1 MTVLDTIVGEAQII
15 VSCGSGGVGKTT
27 SAAAIA
33 LHAARI
39 GRRVV
44 VVTIDPAR
52 RLADAFGL
60 SDGLTNEPTRV
71 ELAAADASIAAAA
84 DTATAGG
91 TAAAGSTAASG
102 GELWAM
108 MLDPST
114 TFDELVRQYAATP
127 ERADRILV
135 NAFYRNVA
143 GALSGTQEYM
153 AAEKLYQLH
162 RDPRFDLVVVDTPP
176 TRNALDF
183 LDAPATLTRFI
194 NHRLFRLMML
204 PARGGMKVLN
214 IAAQPV
220 LRTIGKVVGGDVL
233 ADAIAF
239 FQAFEG
245 METGFRDRA
254 DAVSELLHSPA
265 TSYVLIASARR
276 DTVEEAQYFA
286 ARLTES
292 KLAVAAVVVNRLQ
305 PSFGESTAVDAF
317 AAAEKADAGGQ
328 TELAVLWRNLGEL
341 RALADAE
348 EAVIAPLVASTGE
361 HAIHRV
367 PLLGNDVH
375 DLGGLGDIA
384 GHLFEA

>member
-1 MTVLDTIVGEAQII
+1 MNALDEIVDSAQIV

-33 LHAARI
+33 VHAASI
-39 GRRVV
+39 GKRVV

-60 SDGLTNEPTRV
+60 VDGLTNDPTRV
-71 ELAAADASIAAAA
+71 KVPAGAADSPG
-84 DTATAGG
+84 DESPPTN
-91 TAAAGSTAASG
+91 G

-108 MLDPST
+108 MLDPAT
-114 TFDELVRQYAATP
+114 TFDGLVRQYAASP
-127 ERADRILV
+127 ERAERILA
-135 NAFYRNVA
+135 NAFYRNIA

-162 RDPRFDLVVVDTPP
+162 RDDRFDLVVVDTPP
-176 TRNALDF
+176 SRNALDF

-214 IAAQPV
+214 IAAQPI
-220 LRTIGKVVGGDVL
+220 LRTIGKVVGGEVL

-245 METGFRDRA
+245 MEAGFRDRA
-254 DAVSELLHSPA
+254 NAVAELLHSDV
-265 TSYVLIASARR
+265 TRYVLIASARA
-276 DTVEEAQYFA
+276 DTVVEAMYFA
-286 ARLTES
+286 DRLRQS
-292 KLAVAAVVVNRLQ
+292 SLSVAAVVINRLQ
-305 PSFGESTAVDAF
+305 PRFGSATPAEAA
-317 AAAEKADAGGQ
+317 AAAEAALAAGKPD
-328 TELAVLWRNLGEL
+328 LAALWNNLGEL

-348 EAVIAPLVASTGE
+348 EAVIAPLVDGIDA
-361 HAIHRV
+361 AAVHRV
-367 PLLGNDVH
+367 PQLDSDVH
-375 DLGGLGDIA
+375 DLDGLQAIA
-384 GHLFEA
+384 AHLFTG

>member
-1 MTVLDTIVGEAQII
+1 MSTLDEIVDTAEII

-33 LHAARI
+33 LHAASI
-39 GRRVV
+39 GKRVV

-60 SDGLTNEPTRV
+60 VDGLTNDPTRV
-71 ELAAADASIAAAA
+71 TVAVAPAS
-84 DTATAGG
+84 DRDRDRDSAG
-91 TAAAGSTAASG
+91 T

-108 MLDPST
+108 MLDPAM
-114 TFDELVRQYAATP
+114 TFDGLVRQYAASP
-127 ERADRILV
+127 ERAERILA
-135 NAFYRNVA
+135 NAFYRNIA

-162 RDPRFDLVVVDTPP
+162 RDERFDIVVVDTPP
-176 TRNALDF
+176 TRHALDF

-245 METGFRDRA
+245 MEAGFRDRA
-254 DAVSELLHSPA
+254 DAVSELLHSPV
-265 TSYVLIASARR
+265 TSYVLVASARH
-276 DTVEEAQYFA
+276 DTVVEARYFA
-286 ARLTES
+286 ARLVES
-292 KLAVAAVVVNRLQ
+292 QLVVAAVVINRLQ
-305 PSFGESTAVDAF
+305 PRFGDITPAEAL
-317 AAAEKADAGGQ
+317 AAAEGV
-328 TELAVLWRNLGEL
+328 LATDPQLAAMWRNLAEL

-348 EAVIAPLVASTGE
+348 EAVIAPLLADADDDAV
-361 HAIHRV
+361 HRV
-367 PLLGNDVH
+367 PLLDSDVH
-375 DLGGLGDIA
+375 DLDGLREIA
-384 GHLFEA
+384 RHLFAP

>member
-1 MTVLDTIVGEAQII
+1 MNALDNIVSEASVI

-27 SAAAIA
+27 AAAAIA
-33 LHAARI
+33 LHAASI
-39 GRRVV
+39 GKRVV

-52 RLADAFGL
+52 RLADALGVAGGL
-60 SDGLTNEPTRV
+60 SNEPTEV
-71 ELAAADASIAAAA
+71 SFSETGQTTEGAQ
-84 DTATAGG
+84 
-91 TAAAGSTAASG
+91 

-108 MLDPST
+108 MLDPAT
-114 TFDELVRQYAATP
+114 TFDGLVRQYAASP
-127 ERADRILV
+127 DRAERILT
-135 NAFYRNVA
+135 NAFYRNIA

-162 RDPRFDLVVVDTPP
+162 RDERFDLVVVDTPP

-239 FQAFEG
+239 FQAFDG
-245 METGFRDRA
+245 MEAGFRDRA
-254 DAVSELLHSPA
+254 DAVSGLLRSPV
-265 TSYVLIASARR
+265 TRYVLVASARH
-276 DTVEEAQYFA
+276 DTVDEARYFA
-286 ARLTES
+286 GRLAETGLS
-292 KLAVAAVVVNRLQ
+292 VAAVVLNRLQ
-305 PSFGESTAVDAF
+305 PRFGPATVG
-317 AAAEKADAGGQ
+317 AAADAAEQADTAGEP
-328 TELAVLWRNLGEL
+328 ELAAMWRNLGEL

-348 EAVIAPLVASTGE
+348 EAVIAPLVADADPT
-361 HAIHRV
+361 AVHRV
-367 PLLGNDVH
+367 PLLDDDVH
-375 DLGGLGDIA
+375 DLGGLRLVA
-384 GHLFEA
+384 RHLFGIAAEQS

>member
-1 MTVLDTIVGEAQII
+1 MSALDSIVRDAQII

-27 SAAAIA
+27 TAAAIA
-33 LHAARI
+33 VHAASI

-60 SDGLTNEPTRV
+60 ADGLTNDPTRV
-71 ELAAADASIAAAA
+71 DVLS
-84 DTATAGG
+84 DTGA
-91 TAAAGSTAASG
+91 

-108 MLDPST
+108 MLDPAT
-114 TFDELVRQYAATP
+114 TFDGLVREYAASP
-127 ERADRILV
+127 ERVERILS
-135 NAFYRNVA
+135 NSFYRNVA

-162 RDPRFDLVVVDTPP
+162 RDDRFDLVVVDTPP

-245 METGFRDRA
+245 MEAGFRDRA
-254 DAVSELLHSPA
+254 DAVADLLRSPV
-265 TSYVLIASARR
+265 TRYVLVASARH
-276 DTVEEAQYFA
+276 DTVVEARYFA
-286 ARLTES
+286 GRLAES

-305 PSFGESTAVDAF
+305 PRFGTASVAQAR
-317 AAAEKADAGGQ
+317 AAATAAEGNGSPD
-328 TELAVLWRNLGEL
+328 LAAMWRNLADLCE
-341 RALADAE
+341 LADAE
-348 EAVIAPLVASTGE
+348 EGVIAPLVADVESD
-361 HAIHRV
+361 AVHRV
-367 PLLGNDVH
+367 PLLDTDVH
-375 DLGGLGDIA
+375 DLAGLGEIA
-384 GHLFEA
+384 GHLFAR

>member
-1 MTVLDTIVGEAQII
+1 MSTHRVNALDTIVAASRII

-27 SAAAIA
+27 AAAAIA
-33 LHAARI
+33 LHAASI
-39 GRRVV
+39 GKRVV

-52 RLADAFGL
+52 RLADALGL
-60 SDGLTNEPTRV
+60 ASGLTNEPTRV
-71 ELAAADASIAAAA
+71 EAP
-84 DTATAGG
+84 
-91 TAAAGSTAASG
+91 

-108 MLDPST
+108 MLDPAT
-114 TFDELVRQYAATP
+114 TFDGLVRQYAATP
-127 ERADRILV
+127 ERAERILA
-135 NAFYRNVA
+135 NAFYHNIA

-162 RDPRFDLVVVDTPP
+162 RDERFDLVVVDTPP

-204 PARGGMKVLN
+204 PARGGLKVLN

-254 DAVSELLHSPA
+254 DAVAALLRSPV
-265 TSYVLIASARR
+265 TSYVLVASARH
-276 DTVEEAQYFA
+276 DTVDEARYFA
-286 ARLTES
+286 ARLAETNLS
-292 KLAVAAVVVNRLQ
+292 VAAVVINRLQ
-305 PSFGESTAVDAF
+305 PAFGAASASEATDAMR
-317 AAAEKADAGGQ
+317 AADASGRP
-328 TELAVLWRNLGEL
+328 ELAAMWRNLGEL
-341 RALADAE
+341 RALTDAE
-348 EAVIAPLVASTGE
+348 EAVIAPLVADTDPS
-361 HAIHRV
+361 AVHRV
-367 PLLGNDVH
+367 PLLDDDVH
-375 DLGGLGDIA
+375 DLRGLHTIA
-384 GHLFEA
+384 SHLFGTAASHA